1 MVASEVQCG
10 EMSSTKRKFGA
21 DEGAAFSFGG
31 GDYHHSGPFQQSGE
45 HVIGSMDY
53 KRRRPC
59 WEGELTMA
67 QRGQFSISST
77 SAFHSTSLRSPISSI
92 HSFSQ
97 TPSSNQFQGFD
108 DGDTDAELTPAS
120 LGGNPISSSHA
131 MSGTG
136 MDFDDPAADAMDED
150 ECPHSLSQSSWFYRL
165 GSRRSSR
172 TAKTAENVLF
182 TSRHY
187 VFPPNGPTAVPSSG
201 QVPTAPTS
209 SCMYCLRQ
217 YVTGPPSLM
226 LPAAA
231 NTTGG
236 YLSCNYCDRVCCAET
251 CLRTCE
257 SCHGSFCGVC
267 STTDYSSAFE
277 RFICLDCFQR

>member
-1 MVASEVQCG
+1 M
-10 EMSSTKRKFGA
+10 KRKFEA
-21 DEGAAFSFGG
+21 DEAATFNFLGNDQFYRRLG
-31 GDYHHSGPFQQSGE
+31 TFQQSGE
-45 HVIGSMDY
+45 HIIGSMDC

-59 WEGELTMA
+59 WEGELLINPA

-77 SAFHSTSLRSPISSI
+77 SAFHATSLRSPNSTSSAHI
-92 HSFSQ
+92 FSQ
-97 TPSSNQFQGFD
+97 TPSSSQFQTVD
-108 DGDTDAELTPAS
+108 EGDTDAELTPAS
-120 LGGNPISSSHA
+120 LSGNA

-136 MDFDDPAADAMDED
+136 MDFDEVESCPAAEAMDED
-150 ECPHSLSQSSWFYRL
+150 AYPRSLSDSSWFDRL
-165 GSRRSSR
+165 AGGRRSSR

-187 VFPPNGPTAVPSSG
+187 VFPPNGPTAVSTTG
-201 QVPTAPTS
+201 QAPAAPAS

-226 LPAAA
+226 LPTTA

-277 RFICLDCFQR
+277 RFICLDCYQR

>member
-1 MVASEVQCG
+1 
-10 EMSSTKRKFGA
+10 MSSTKRKFGA
-21 DEGAAFSFGG
+21 DEVAAFNFGG
-31 GDYHHSGPFQQSGE
+31 SDQSYHHSGPFQQSGE
-45 HVIGSMDY
+45 HIIGSMDY

-59 WEGELTMA
+59 WEGELSMA
-67 QRGQFSISST
+67 QRGQFAISST
-77 SAFHSTSLRSPISSI
+77 SAFHATSLRSPNSSMHI
-92 HSFSQ
+92 FSQ

-120 LGGNPISSSHA
+120 LGNTVPSSSHVLC
-131 MSGTG
+131 GTD
-136 MDFDDPAADAMDED
+136 MDFDEVDSYPAAEAMDED
-150 ECPHSLSQSSWFYRL
+150 ACPRSLSQSSWFDRL
-165 GSRRSSR
+165 ASSRRTSR

-187 VFPPNGPTAVPSSG
+187 VFPPNGPTAVPSAGHVSA
-201 QVPTAPTS
+201 APTS

-226 LPAAA
+226 LPATA